1 MFGKATDKK
10 VSATGVILLEFTRK
24 GISVVPFTLKLR
36 DQDLTPGAYGL
47 ALLGVDSANY
57 QAPQKEIEFTT

>member
-1 MFGKATDKK
+1 
-10 VSATGVILLEFTRK
+10 
-24 GISVVPFTLKLR
+24 LKLR